1 MLDSIQKRIAAAVIV
16 SELLLAAGV
25 LSVAVSYTRH
35 RLLAAMETSLHG
47 RAMSVAALVHY
58 ATEGQ
63 TALALQK
70 DLLPPGLDSHSGDI
84 YEVHVPEVGF
94 LVRSSNWPANFTP
107 ADGKLMKFKLNDVK
121 YRGVWLR
128 DIPIMDD
135 DRPPNAPPL
144 VSVFYAA
151 PITGVQNE
159 VLQEA
164 SFIAFASL
172 VMLAIT
178 VAVALWGLRRGLD
191 PLNALAAQAA
201 QVSATNWEAVPR
213 VQDEPDEIK
222 PLVRALGDM
231 LDRLRKSFT
240 QQREFI
246 GNAAHELKT
255 PVAILKSTLQT
266 LARKPRTTDEYRAG
280 LARAL
285 EDTERLERLLQWMLR
300 LARAEHQGASRRDL
314 QMVDL
319 GETCEDAIA
328 RVQSLAEMHDVS
340 LQLHRDGAALLRAD
354 PSDLE
359 LIWVNLLENAIRYSP
374 EHGRIDVHAESV
386 DSKVQVRVVDQGSGI
401 PEQELPHVF
410 DRFHRVDRSRTR
422 DTGGFGLGLA
432 LAKAFTEAYGGNI
445 RLSSKVD
452 QGTSVVVEFPD
463 SKN

>member
-1 MLDSIQKRIAAAVIV
+1 MFNSIQKRIAAAVIV

-35 RLLAAMETSLHG
+35 RLLAALQTSLHG

-63 TALALQK
+63 SALTLQK
-70 DLLPPGLDSHSGDI
+70 DLLPPGLDAHSGDI
-84 YEVHVPEVGF
+84 YEVSVPEVGF
-94 LVRSSNWPANFTP
+94 LVRSPNWPPNFTP
-107 ADGKLMKFKLNDVK
+107 ADGKLVKFKLNKVK
-121 YRGVWLR
+121 YRGIWLR
-128 DIPIMDD
+128 NIPIMDD

-151 PITGVQNE
+151 PITSVQNE

-164 SFIAFASL
+164 TFIALASL
-172 VMLAIT
+172 VLLAIT
-178 VAVALWGLRRGLD
+178 VAAALWGLRRGLD

-201 QVSATNWEAVPR
+201 QVSATNWDAAPR

-222 PLVRALGDM
+222 PLVQALGDM
-231 LDRLRKSFT
+231 LDRLRKSFI

-266 LARKPRTTDEYRAG
+266 LACKPRTSEDYRTG
-280 LARAL
+280 LIRAL

-300 LARAEHQGASRRDL
+300 LARAEHQGTSRRDL

-328 RVQSLAEMHDVS
+328 RVQLVAEMHNVS
-340 LQLHRDGAALLRAD
+340 LQLHRNGPALLRAD

-374 EHGRIDVHAESV
+374 EHGRVDVHAEST

-401 PEQELPHVF
+401 PESDQPYVF

-445 RLSSKVD
+445 HLSSKVD
-452 QGTSVVVEFPD
+452 QGTSVVVEFPA

>member
-1 MLDSIQKRIAAAVIV
+1 
-16 SELLLAAGV
+16 
-25 LSVAVSYTRH
+25 
-35 RLLAAMETSLHG
+35 
-47 RAMSVAALVHY
+47 MSVAALVHY

-63 TALALQK
+63 SALALQK
-70 DLLPPGLDSHSGDI
+70 DLLPPSLDPHSADI
-84 YEVHVPEVGF
+84 YQVNVPEVGF
-94 LVRSSNWPANFTP
+94 FLQSPNWPANFTP
-107 ADGKLMKFKLNDVK
+107 ADGKLVKFELNEVS

-128 DIPIMDD
+128 NIPIMDD

-144 VSVFYAA
+144 VTVFYAA
-151 PITGVQNE
+151 PITDVQHE

-164 SFIAFASL
+164 GFIALASL
-172 VMLAIT
+172 LLLAIT

-213 VQDEPDEIK
+213 VRDEPDEIK
-222 PLVRALGDM
+222 PLVQALGDM
-231 LDRLRKSFT
+231 LDRLRRSFT

-280 LARAL
+280 LVRAL

-300 LARAEHQGASRRDL
+300 LARAEHLGAGRSDL
-314 QMVDL
+314 EMVDL

-328 RVQSLAEMHDVS
+328 RVQSLAKMHEVS
-340 LQLHRDGAALLRAD
+340 LQLHRNGPSLLRAD

-374 EHGRIDVHAESV
+374 ENGRVDVHAESV

-401 PEQELPHVF
+401 PEEELPHVF

-422 DTGGFGLGLA
+422 DTGGFGLGLS

-452 QGTSVVVEFPD
+452 QGTSVVVEFPAC
-463 SKN
+463 KN